1 MYYDAQLRAHDITG
15 TPVLTTTVN
24 ANKNNFVIG
33 REVGN
38 NGPFHPGK
46 FDMASFTTFAGRLS
60 QDDVNAAYIFFW
72 SGRKFYLLFYMTREV
87 SGERLIGYLPCTW
100 ENQKFRFEN
109 QMTRAVPLGLLG
121 KVQKI
126 IYGP

>member
-15 TPVLTTTVN
+15 TPVVTTTVN

-72 SGRKFYLLFYMTREV
+72 SGRKFLSVVLHDARSE
-87 SGERLIGYLPCTW
+87 W
-100 ENQKFRFEN
+100 
-109 QMTRAVPLGLLG
+109 
-121 KVQKI
+121 
-126 IYGP
+126 

>member
-24 ANKNNFVIG
+24 PNKHNFVIG

-72 SGRKFYLLFYMTREV
+72 SGRKFLSV
-87 SGERLIGYLPCTW
+87 VLPDGRSEW
-100 ENQKFRFEN
+100 
-109 QMTRAVPLGLLG
+109 
-121 KVQKI
+121 
-126 IYGP
+126 